1 MNFVHYINNLSR
13 FNGDW
18 GLLGG
23 MHMKKI
29 NVAQVIADSK
39 FNRFHFS
46 LLAWCFLIIL
56 FDGYDLVVYGT
67 VVPVLIEEWGLT
79 TVQAG
84 AIGSYGLFGMMFGAI
99 ILGILADRIGRK
111 KVTAISIVLFSLFT
125 VLCGFTTNVLLFSI
139 FRFFAGLGL
148 GGIMPNVIAL
158 LTDYSP
164 KKMRSMVVSI
174 VLCGYSVGG
183 MLAPILGILIM
194 PSLGWE
200 SIFWVAGIP
209 LLLLPLMYKKLPESA
224 VYLARRGKTEELFQN
239 LRKVDPNITFDGTE
253 ELEHIPVDN
262 SKVPV
267 VGLFNNK
274 RGLSTVM
281 FWTAFFS
288 CLLMVYGLNTW
299 LPKLMIE
306 AGYGLNSSLGFL
318 ITLQGGAMVGTII
331 IARLCDKYGSKK
343 MLVPMYASG
352 AIALTLLGFG
362 GNTFYIYVLVA
373 VAGAATIGAQNIVQA
388 YVSQYYP
395 PNIRST
401 ALGMA
406 SGIGRMGGMMG
417 PLLGGFLLSIALPIE
432 MNFIAFAIPGLIA
445 AIALTFVSD
454 KRSYVNMQNV
464 SPENVTA
471 TKATLSEAAD

>member
-1 MNFVHYINNLSR
+1 
-13 FNGDW
+13 
-18 GLLGG
+18 
-23 MHMKKI
+23 MKKI
-29 NVAQVIADSK
+29 NVAEVIAESK
-39 FNRFHFS
+39 FNRFHFG
-46 LLAWCFLIIL
+46 LLTWCFLIIL

-67 VVPVLIEEWGLT
+67 AVPLLMEEWGLD

-84 AIGSYGLFGMMFGAI
+84 AIGSYGLFGMMFGAMI
-99 ILGILADRIGRK
+99 FGVLADRLGRK
-111 KVTAISIVLFSLFT
+111 NVTAISLILFSLFT
-125 VLCGFTTNVLLFSI
+125 LLCGFASNATMFSI
-139 FRFFAGLGL
+139 FRFIAGLGL

-183 MLAPILGILIM
+183 MLAPILGIVIM

-200 SIFWVAGIP
+200 SIFWFAGIP
-209 LLLLPLMYKKLPESA
+209 LLFLPLMYKQLPESA
-224 VYLARRGKTEELFQN
+224 VFLARKGRKEELFKN
-239 LRKVDPNITFDGTE
+239 LQKVNPNFTFNGNE
-253 ELEHIPVDN
+253 EIDTIQEDI

-267 VGLFNNK
+267 VGLFKEK
-274 RGLSTVM
+274 RALSTIM
-281 FWTAFFS
+281 FWVAFFS

-318 ITLQGGAMVGTII
+318 VTLQGGAIVGTII
-331 IARLCDKYGSKK
+331 IGRLCDKYGSKK

-352 AIALTLLGFG
+352 AIALTLLGLG
-362 GNTFYIYVLVA
+362 GNTLYIYVLVA
-373 VAGAATIGAQNIVQA
+373 IAGAATIGAQNIVQA

-395 PNIRST
+395 PFIRST

-417 PLLGGFLLSIALPIE
+417 PILGGFLLSISLPIE
-432 MNFIAFAIPGLIA
+432 MNFIVFAIPGILA
-445 AIALTFVSD
+445 SIALVIVRE
-454 KRSYVNMQNV
+454 KHSYIKTSIEQEKEKM
-464 SPENVTA
+464 
-471 TKATLSEAAD
+471 KEAKLKEIVE

>member
-1 MNFVHYINNLSR
+1 MNR
-13 FNGDW
+13 
-18 GLLGG
+18 
-23 MHMKKI
+23 I
-29 NVAQVIADSK
+29 NVANIIAESK
-39 FNRFHFS
+39 FNRFHFG
-46 LLAWCFLIIL
+46 LLAWCFFIIL

-67 VVPVLIEEWGLT
+67 AVPLLMEEWGLN
-79 TVQAG
+79 TVEAG
-84 AIGSYGLFGMMFGAI
+84 AIGSYGLFGMMFGAMI
-99 ILGILADRIGRK
+99 FGVLADRLGRK
-111 KVTAISIVLFSLFT
+111 NVTAISLILFSLFT
-125 VLCGFTTNVLLFSI
+125 LLCGFATSATMFSI
-139 FRFFAGLGL
+139 FRFIAGLGL

-183 MLAPILGILIM
+183 MLAPILGIFVM

-200 SIFWVAGIP
+200 SIFWFAGVP
-209 LLLLPLMYKKLPESA
+209 LLFLPLMYKKLPESA
-224 VYLARRGKTEELFQN
+224 VFLVRKGRKEELFKN
-239 LRKVDPNITFDGTE
+239 LQKVNPNLSFNGNE
-253 ELEHIPVDN
+253 EIETIQEDV

-267 VGLFNNK
+267 VGLFKEK
-274 RGLSTVM
+274 RALSTLM
-281 FWTAFFS
+281 FWIAFFS

-318 ITLQGGAMVGTII
+318 VTLQGGAIVGTII
-331 IARLCDKYGSKK
+331 IGRLCDKYGSKK

-352 AIALTLLGFG
+352 AIALTLLGLG

-373 VAGAATIGAQNIVQA
+373 IAGAATIGAQNIVQA

-395 PNIRST
+395 PYIRST

-417 PLLGGFLLSIALPIE
+417 PILGGFLLSISLPIE
-432 MNFIAFAIPGLIA
+432 MNFIVFAIPGVLA
-445 AIALTFVSD
+445 SIALVIVGE
-454 KRSYVNMQNV
+454 KHSYIKSYNEQSIEKIKNKD
-464 SPENVTA
+464 
-471 TKATLSEAAD
+471 TKLTEIIE